1 MSSDLP
7 NARVDGSISKPMIS
21 MAVTLSAFASPFS
34 AKATGQQICLFN
46 AIMVLMVEWWK
57 P

>member
-21 MAVTLSAFASPFS
+21 KPMISKPMISKPMISMAVTPNAFASPFS
-34 AKATGQQICLFN
+34 AKATGQ
-46 AIMVLMVEWWK
+46 
-57 P
+57 